1 MTAPAIAF
9 DRARQAAGSPI
20 RGHGSA
26 SLPRLALLL
35 AAFLLAGCG
44 VSGALPGA
52 STSACMTDTKAPG
65 TNPDLEAMLPHS
77 LDGKAPT
84 LVDSGSNCT
93 AGALGTYAG
102 HGITQLRFAGATWDA
117 GNGDGTVIALMS
129 TTAPQPAIQAA
140 WVEDF
145 YTTGARNGTHTEN
158 ITTTRPTMPGA
169 GPVYRLEALND
180 LSLQTVVV
188 WPSGH
193 AVWVVIVATTVAPNA
208 SRAAHDQQVLD
219 AVAAAAAMTVP

>member
-1 MTAPAIAF
+1 MSRRTTAV
-9 DRARQAAGSPI
+9 
-20 RGHGSA
+20 
-26 SLPRLALLL
+26 ALLFV
-35 AAFLLAGCG
+35 ASLLAGC
-44 VSGALPGA
+44 SINGASPGA
-52 STSACMTDTKAPG
+52 SGPACAADTKAPG
-65 TNPDLEAMLPHS
+65 TNPDLEVLLPHT

-93 AGALGTYAG
+93 AGALGTYAS
-102 HGITQLRFAGATWDA
+102 HGVSQLRFAGATWDE

-129 TTAPQPAIQAA
+129 TQAPQPAIQAA

-145 YTTGARNGTHTEN
+145 YTTGAKNGTHTEN
-158 ITTTRPTMPGA
+158 ITTARPRLPGA
-169 GPVYRLEALND
+169 GAVFRLEALND

-193 AVWVVIVATTVAPNA
+193 AVWVVIVATTVDPNA

-219 AVAAAAAMTVP
+219 AVATAAAMTVP